1 MQIICADKSHDVDDE
16 AWRKIIKEREGIMEN
31 VPEQTLGIVRN
42 DPRPDG
48 HAKAKA
54 CITFNISISES

>member
-42 DPRPDG
+42 DPRPDSKSM
-48 HAKAKA
+48 H
-54 CITFNISISES
+54 NI

>member
-42 DPRPDG
+42 DQRPRWPCKSKSM
-48 HAKAKA
+48 H
-54 CITFNISISES
+54 NI